1 MAGDLPPPG
10 GRAASLARAAARW
23 TTPWPYLG
31 ILGSLQLAVLWMLR
45 GHFGVWLPITA
56 AAGLIAVLALITVSR
71 ERWRLKLWSVAG
83 LSAFTAVGPALVPI
97 IERPRGGRAVGDDG
111 LLPGEAA
118 V

>member
-10 GRAASLARAAARW
+10 GRAASLARAAARL
-23 TTPWPYLG
+23 TTPWTYLG

-71 ERWRLKLWSVAG
+71 ERWRLELWSVAA
-83 LSAFTAVGPALVPI
+83 LSAFPPGGPPLFAVHG
-97 IERPRGGRAVGDDG
+97 RPRAG
-111 LLPGEAA
+111 
-118 V
+118 